1 MKIKK
6 IVSIPIVIGMASAT
20 LIIAA
25 AEANFFIPLG
35 NGSSIGIGELFTT
48 LSAALGGPIASF
60 VTIFVVYG
68 VVGMLHPEYYPDTIS
83 ISITIADAA
92 AHLCAMLMIAIG
104 YYKLLHPRARKTGI
118 FLAGWF
124 LLVGAYYYLALLPL
138 SVVLLNLA
146 DPGFGATYLAFAR
159 NFIPEALGTAVITT
173 LVWVAAPIRYR
184 HPLWVEPGNKPKQ
197 SDKIQVN

>member
-6 IVSIPIVIGMASAT
+6 TVWIPIAIGMASAA

-48 LSAALGGPIASF
+48 LSAALGGPITSF
-60 VTIFVVYG
+60 VTIFVVYS

-83 ISITIADAA
+83 ISINVADAV
-92 AHLCAMLMIAIG
+92 AHLFAMLVIAIG
-104 YYKLLHPRARKTGI
+104 YYKLLYPRAEKMGS
-118 FLAGWF
+118 F
-124 LLVGAYYYLALLPL
+124 LVGWILMVGVYYYLALLPL
-138 SVVLLNLA
+138 SVILLNLA
-146 DPGFGATYLAFAR
+146 DPGHGATYLIFAR

-173 LVWVAAPIRYR
+173 LAWLAAPIRYR
-184 HPLWVEPGNKPKQ
+184 RPRWIETGNTPEQ
-197 SDKIQVN
+197 SDNIQFK